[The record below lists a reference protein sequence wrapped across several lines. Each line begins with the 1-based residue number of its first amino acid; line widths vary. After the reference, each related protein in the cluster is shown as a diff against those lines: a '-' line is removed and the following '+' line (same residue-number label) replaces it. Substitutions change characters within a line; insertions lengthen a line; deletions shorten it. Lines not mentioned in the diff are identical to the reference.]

1 MPFLGA
7 RGQSSRGYFG
17 GGTTPGAPTLGT
29 LTTSIS
35 SPNTVSK
42 PTMSQNA
49 TDASFSWSS
58 PGAGGVTIG
67 IPFTAPTFN
76 GGLTITNYEYS
87 TDNGSSWKSAGST
100 TSPISITTVS
110 GSSANL
116 AAATEYTIR
125 LRAVN
130 PLGSGTASSSSVR
143 NTLVAVTS
151 YTIRLYNN
159 RGTEVLHSTTT
170 GNTTRTFSASHNQT
184 AADWSITVAAVNSNG
199 TGSYSVESDAATG
212 WTLSSCTNTDASA
225 CAGCGTKS
233 TVCSQWTR
241 SSSLPGA
248 GTTGPCNVSCGAQ
261 SGCSGGWSAETSET
275 LTFSGIEYA
284 YVGPA
289 GYYNVLGLTQ
299 SVPGCGECSTGCFR
313 NGTYFI
319 EACSLGG
326 HRGQTTP
333 ISCGPCV
340 NIFNVAC

>member
-49 TDASFSWSS
+49 TDASFSWSN
-58 PGAGGVTIG
+58 PGAGGIAIQ

-76 GGLTITNYEYS
+76 GGLTITDYQYS

-151 YTIRLYNN
+151 YTVRLYNN

-170 GNTTRTFSASHNQT
+170 GNTTGTFSASHNQT

-241 SSSLPGA
+241 SSTLPGG

-261 SGCSGGWSAETSET
+261 SGCSGGWNAAVGD
-275 LTFSGIEYA
+275 FSTGGVDYI

-289 GYYNVLGLTQ
+289 GYFNVNGI
-299 SVPGCGECSTGCFR
+299 SSPVPGCGSCPEGCFR
-313 NGTYFI
+313 FGSYYI
-319 EACSLGG
+319 ESCSLGG
-326 HRGQTTP
+326 VRGHLTP
-333 ISCGPCV
+333 YSCSACET
-340 NIFNVAC
+340 IFGGLC

>member
-1 MPFLGA
+1 MPFLGG

-17 GGTTPGAPTLGT
+17 GGTTPNAPTLGT

-42 PTMSQNA
+42 PTMTQNA

-58 PGAGGVTIG
+58 AGAGGVTIG

-87 TDNGSSWKSAGST
+87 TDNGSTWKSAGST

-116 AAATEYTIR
+116 SAATEYTIR

-130 PLGSGTASSSSVR
+130 SIGSGTASSSSVR

-170 GNTTRTFSASHNQT
+170 GNTTGTFSVSHNQT

-212 WTLSSCTNTDASA
+212 WALASCTNYDASG
-225 CAGCGTKS
+225 CDSCGTKS
-233 TVCSQWTR
+233 TVCSKWTR
-241 SSSLPGA
+241 A
-248 GTTGPCNVSCGAQ
+248 GSADGPCNVSCGAQ
-261 SGCSGGWSAETSET
+261 SGCSGSWSAAVG
-275 LTFSGIEYA
+275 TFSTGGIEYT
-284 YVGPA
+284 YIGPA
-289 GYYNVLGLTQ
+289 GYFAVYGLTES
-299 SVPGCGECSTGCFR
+299 SVPGCGACSTGCFR
-313 NGTYFI
+313 DGSYYI
-319 EACSLGG
+319 ESCSLGG
-326 HRGQTTP
+326 VRGHLTP
-333 ISCGPCV
+333 LSCSACR
-340 NIFNVAC
+340 NIFDDPC